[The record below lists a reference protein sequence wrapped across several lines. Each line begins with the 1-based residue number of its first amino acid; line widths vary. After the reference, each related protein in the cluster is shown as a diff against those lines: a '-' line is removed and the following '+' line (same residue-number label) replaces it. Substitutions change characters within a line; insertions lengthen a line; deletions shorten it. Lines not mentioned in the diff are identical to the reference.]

1 MAVKYKHSE
10 EFTTYF
16 ITFTCYKWLSLFE
29 TTNGYDIVYSWFNI
43 LKEDGVHIIGY
54 VIMPNHVH
62 AIIHF
67 PSSGYSL
74 NKIMSNAKRFMAY
87 EIVNRLEKSNN
98 EEMLQVLASNLTS
111 REIAKGQKHKVFKD
125 SFDAKAIYSDK
136 FLFQKLDYIHGNP
149 VKGKW
154 TLAKDN
160 VSYEHSSA
168 SFYELNEVKH
178 FSPKHYKDL

>member
-16 ITFTCYKWLSLFE
+16 VTFTCYKWISLFE
-29 TTNGYDIVYSWFNI
+29 ITNSYDIVYNWFNI
-43 LKEDGVHIIGY
+43 LRVDGIEIVGY

-62 AIIHF
+62 TIINF
-67 PSSGYSL
+67 PSSGCNL

-87 EIVNRLEKSNN
+87 EIVNRLENSTNHKV
-98 EEMLQVLASNLTS
+98 LQDIRSNLTQ
-111 REIAKGQKHKVFKD
+111 REINKGQKHKVFKD
-125 SFDAKAIYSDK
+125 SFDAKPIYADK

-149 VKGKW
+149 VNGKW
-154 TLAKDN
+154 TLARDN
-160 VSYEHSSA
+160 VVYEHSSA

-178 FSPKHYKDL
+178 FSPKHYKDF

>member
-16 ITFTCYKWLSLFE
+16 VTFTCYKWLSLFE
-29 TTNGYDIVYSWFNI
+29 TTNGYDIVYNWFNV
-43 LKEDGVHIIGY
+43 LKQDGIEIIGF

-67 PSSGYSL
+67 PTTGYNL

-87 EIVNRLEKSNN
+87 EIINRLENSNN
-98 EEMLQVLASNLTS
+98 TEMLDFLSSNLTK
-111 REIAKGQKHKVFKD
+111 RELAKGQKHKVFKD

-136 FLFQKLDYIHGNP
+136 FLFQKLNYIHVNP

-154 TLAKDN
+154 FLAKDN

-168 SFYELNEVKH
+168 SFYELGEVKH
-178 FSPKHYKDL
+178 FMPKHYMDL

>member
-1 MAVKYKHSE
+1 MVVKYKHSE

-16 ITFTCYKWLSLFE
+16 VTFTCHKWISLFE
-29 TTNGYDIVYSWFNI
+29 ITNSYEIVFSWFNI
-43 LKEDGVHIIGY
+43 LKDEGVDILGS
-54 VIMPNHVH
+54 VVMPNHVH
-62 AIIHF
+62 SIIHF
-67 PSSGYSL
+67 PSPGYSL

-87 EIVNRLEKSNN
+87 EIVNRLEKYNDS
-98 EEMLQVLASNLTS
+98 EMLQVLASNLTS
-111 REIAKGQKHKVFKD
+111 REISKGQKHKVFKD
-125 SFDAKAIYSDK
+125 SFDAKPIYSDK

-149 VKGKW
+149 VKVKW

>member
-1 MAVKYKHSE
+1 MSVKYKHSE

-16 ITFTCYKWLSLFE
+16 LTFTCYKWISLFE
-29 TTNGYDIVYSWFNI
+29 ITNSYDIVYKWLNI
-43 LKEDGVHIIGY
+43 MKENSIEVISY

-67 PSSGYSL
+67 PTPGYNL
-74 NKIMSNAKRFMAY
+74 NKLMSNAKRFMAY
-87 EIVNRLEKSNN
+87 EIVNRLENSTNDK
-98 EEMLQVLASNLTS
+98 MLQELISNLTQ
-111 REIAKGQKHKVFKD
+111 REINKGQKHKVFKD
-125 SFDAKAIYSDK
+125 SFDAKPIYADK

-160 VSYEHSSA
+160 FSYEHSSA
-168 SFYELNEVKH
+168 SFYELNEAKY

>member
-1 MAVKYKHSE
+1 MAVKHKHSE

-16 ITFTCYKWLSLFE
+16 VTFTCYKWISLFE
-29 TTNGYDIVYSWFNI
+29 TTNSYDIVYNWFNI
-43 LKEDGVHIIGY
+43 LKRDGIDVIGY

-62 AIIHF
+62 TIIHF
-67 PSSGYSL
+67 PSSGYNL

-87 EIVNRLEKSNN
+87 EIINRLEKSNN
-98 EEMLQVLASNLTS
+98 AEMLQLLSANLTA

-136 FLFQKLDYIHGNP
+136 FLFQKLDYIHSNP

-154 TLAKDN
+154 ALAKDN

>member
-16 ITFTCYKWLSLFE
+16 ITFTRYKWISLFE
-29 TTNGYDIVYSWFNI
+29 ITNSYDIVYNWFNI
-43 LKEDGVHIIGY
+43 LKANGLDIVGY

-62 AIIHF
+62 TIIHF
-67 PSSGYSL
+67 PSPGYNL
-74 NKIMSNAKRFMAY
+74 NKIIGNAKRFMAY
-87 EIVNRLEKSNN
+87 EIVNRLENSTNHKLL
-98 EEMLQVLASNLTS
+98 EDLKSNLTS
-111 REIAKGQKHKVFKD
+111 REINKGQKHKIFKD
-125 SFDAKAIYSDK
+125 SFDAKPIYADK

-160 VSYEHSSA
+160 INYEHSSA
-168 SFYELNEVKH
+168 SFYELNKVKH

>member
-16 ITFTCYKWLSLFE
+16 VTITCYKWISLFE
-29 TTNGYDIVYSWFNI
+29 ITNSYDIVYNWFNI
-43 LKEDGVHIIGY
+43 LKEDGIDIVGY

-62 AIIHF
+62 TLIHF
-67 PSSGYSL
+67 PSPGYNL
-74 NKIMSNAKRFMAY
+74 NKIIGNAKRFMAY
-87 EIVNRLEKSNN
+87 EIVNRLENSTNHKLL
-98 EEMLQVLASNLTS
+98 EELKSNLTS
-111 REIAKGQKHKVFKD
+111 REINKGQKHKIFKD
-125 SFDAKAIYSDK
+125 SFDAKPIYADK
-136 FLFQKLDYIHGNP
+136 FLFQKLDYLHGNP
-149 VKGKW
+149 VKVKW